1 MDIDTRLLRSF
12 AAVCEEGQL
21 TAAAARLF
29 VSQPTLT
36 KQIRQLEALLGVQL
50 FERTRAGV
58 TPTPAAG
65 ALAVHAAAV
74 LDGWDGA
81 VRAAR
86 QAATEAEGLLRVGFE
101 GSTINLVGRATLADF
116 GRRMPGWQ
124 VRMRQ
129 NNWFDV
135 TAGLGTG
142 EIDLALWHAPADL
155 GPAYAGAPIGVS
167 PRVAVL
173 SVEHPLA
180 GREVL
185 DLAEL
190 LDEPFVAIPAE
201 AGFWR
206 DYWLGGATRIGTVVH
221 NADEWLAAVACG
233 QGIGFAPESMR
244 RLASRPDVVYR
255 DVTGLS
261 PSQVGLYW
269 LRERPQSAAMAAF
282 VESCRATVTLQAP
295 AAASELC

>member
-12 AAVCEEGQL
+12 TAVCEEGQL

-36 KQIRQLEALLGVQL
+36 KQIRQLETLLGVQL
-50 FERTRAGV
+50 FERSRAGV
-58 TPTPAAG
+58 TPTPAAE
-65 ALAVHAAAV
+65 ALAAHAASV
-74 LDGWDGA
+74 LAGWDGA
-81 VRAAR
+81 VRATR
-86 QAATEAEGLLRVGFE
+86 QAATEAEGVLRVGFE
-101 GSTINLVGRATLADF
+101 GSTINLVGLATMAGF
-116 GRRMPGWQ
+116 GQRMPGWQ

-135 TAGLGTG
+135 SSGLATG

-155 GPAYAGAPIGVS
+155 GPQYAAARLGIS

-173 SVEHPLA
+173 SSEHPLA
-180 GREVL
+180 TRDVL
-185 DLAEL
+185 DLHDVLA
-190 LDEPFVAIPAE
+190 EPFVAIPAE

-206 DYWLGGATRIGTVVH
+206 DYWLGGATRIGAVAH

-233 QGIGFAPESMR
+233 QGIGFAPEAMR

-261 PSQVGLYW
+261 PSHVGLYW
-269 LRERPQSAAMAAF
+269 LRDRPLTAAMNAF
-282 VESCRATVTLQAP
+282 IESCRTTVKL
-295 AAASELC
+295 